1 MQNLRVVPMPGYQD
15 VGGYCVVNANNHS
28 EADCVSLEMAR
39 LVAAAP
45 DMLAALREIAS
56 SLEAWHNAQD
66 DDDQSHIIGDAE
78 ETIRAAISKAMGGTP

>member
-1 MQNLRVVPMPGYQD
+1 MPGYQD

-45 DMLAALREIAS
+45 DMLAALIALVERGTDS
-56 SLEAWHNAQD
+56 PEHCA
-66 DDDQSHIIGDAE
+66 AE
-78 ETIRAAISKAMGGTP
+78 AAIARAMGGTP